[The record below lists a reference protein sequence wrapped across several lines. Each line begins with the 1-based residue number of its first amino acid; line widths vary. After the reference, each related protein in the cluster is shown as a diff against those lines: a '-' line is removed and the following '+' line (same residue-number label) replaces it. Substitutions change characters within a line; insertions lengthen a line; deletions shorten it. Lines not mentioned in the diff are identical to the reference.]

1 MSIDV
6 EPKDLRKVVQLVA
19 NSEGWSR
26 NQTRYN
32 IDLSQYIGGNP
43 QAILNQT
50 PAEFIEAFQRAWF
63 TTQEKRPTDFNGPKV
78 AVTELAVQD
87 GILSTKGVRTDYFTL
102 WGLPQAAKELF
113 TRHEAEVVI
122 NRATR
127 LGDALY
133 KANLPW
139 GLCTHNLLLD
149 KNGDVF
155 GMVRS
160 RSQGFHSGRLSTTEE
175 EQTETFDSS
184 AFATSARSFWEELR
198 LRIPQ
203 KRVRLLGVAEEKG
216 GAYPAYAFVTE
227 TDLTPKKLVERW
239 RKAKDY
245 NENTALLLIPMTQID
260 TWVNQDQDKINPQVW
275 GPHLVRGNITPDAII
290 QLHPTSSWRMSLARE
305 YSYLA
310 K

>member
-1 MSIDV
+1 MGIDT
-6 EPKDLRKVVQLVA
+6 EPKDLGKVVQLVA

-32 IDLSQYIGGNP
+32 IDSSVYIGGNP
-43 QAILNQT
+43 QAPLNKT
-50 PAEFIEAFQRAWF
+50 PAEFIEAFKRAWF
-63 TTQEKRPTDFNGPKV
+63 TTKEKRPTDFNGPKV
-78 AVTELAVQD
+78 AVTELAVKN
-87 GILSTKGVRTDYFTL
+87 GILSTRGVRTDYFTL
-102 WGLPQAAKELF
+102 WGLPQAAPELF
-113 TRHEAEVVI
+113 AKHEAKVVI
-122 NRATR
+122 NRATK

-149 KNGDVF
+149 SNGDVY

-160 RSQGFHSGRLSTTEE
+160 RSQGFHSGRLSITEE
-175 EQTETFDSS
+175 EQTEPADSS

-216 GAYPAYAFVTE
+216 VAYPAYAFVTE
-227 TDLTPKKLVERW
+227 TDLKPRKLVERW
-239 RKAKDY
+239 RKAQDY
-245 NENTALLLIPMTQID
+245 NENTALLLIPITQID
-260 TWVNQDQDKINPQVW
+260 QWANQDQDKVNPGIW
-275 GPHLVRGNITPDAII
+275 GQHLIGGNITSDAII
-290 QLHPTSSWRMSLARE
+290 QLHPTSSWRMRLAKE
-305 YSYLA
+305 YTYLA